1 MKNTYRGF
9 NRIEFERE
17 MWKRLKLANAGFMR
31 DITQEWISE
40 GGYTNEHIYSISTRN
55 RAVDILIF
63 SSILYDK
70 RYTRRKG
77 ADAVRVVIR
86 WKTKNGILYSRV
98 CKHLRVASLFDN
110 LLSTIIQVQKGVHKL
125 DPRKFT
131 RSI

>member
-1 MKNTYRGF
+1 MKTSYRGF
-9 NRIEFERE
+9 HRVEFEKE
-17 MWKRLKLANAGFMR
+17 MWKRLKLTNAGFMR

-55 RAVDILIF
+55 RSVDILIF

-70 RYTRRKG
+70 SYTRGRG

-86 WKTKNGILYSRV
+86 WKTKNGTLYKKVR
-98 CKHLRVASLFDN
+98 KHLRVDSLFDN
-110 LLSTIIQVQKGVHKL
+110 LLFTIIQVQKEVFNL
-125 DPRKFT
+125 NPRKFT